1 MGRLILLSFFCV
13 AVLVACG
20 GGGEEVLPTAVP
32 PADATAAPD
41 SPRITETPDPG
52 LPPTWT
58 PVPAGDRGHLPGAAA
73 PGDESGEGGTS
84 IIVTGTPFIYIVQ
97 AGDTLAEIAAEY
109 GVTVSD
115 LAALNNIDNIDRI
128 EVGQELIIPLAG
140 E

>member
-1 MGRLILLSFFCV
+1 
-13 AVLVACG
+13 
-20 GGGEEVLPTAVP
+20 
-32 PADATAAPD
+32 
-41 SPRITETPDPG
+41 
-52 LPPTWT
+52 
-58 PVPAGDRGHLPGAAA
+58 
-73 PGDESGEGGTS
+73 
-84 IIVTGTPFIYIVQ
+84 VQ

>member
-1 MGRLILLSFFCV
+1 MGRLLLLSFFCV
-13 AVLVACG
+13 AAVVACG
-20 GGGEEVLPTAVP
+20 GGEEGLPTAVP
-32 PADATAAPD
+32 TAEVTEAPD

-58 PVPAGDRGHLPGAAA
+58 PVPAGDRGHLPGASA
-73 PGDESGEGGTS
+73 PGDEANEGGAS
-84 IIVTGTPFIYIVQ
+84 VVVTGTPFIYVVQ

-128 EVGQELIIPLAG
+128 EVGQELIIPLLS